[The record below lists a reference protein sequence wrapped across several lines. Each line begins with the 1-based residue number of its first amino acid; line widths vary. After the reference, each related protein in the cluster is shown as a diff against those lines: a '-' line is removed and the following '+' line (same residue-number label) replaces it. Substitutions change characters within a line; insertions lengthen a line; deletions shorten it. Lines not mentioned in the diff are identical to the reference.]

1 VDEYVL
7 SPREWPAMPARH
19 REFLARAL
27 SILQADARLE
37 GVAAA
42 GSFVTG
48 GMDEHSDVDLVVVR
62 ADDHAKDV
70 VERGPDLAGRLG
82 PLLAAFVGDY
92 VGEPRL
98 LICLYG
104 PPLLHVDLKF
114 VSTDELAPRPD
125 DPCVLWDRRGR
136 VRAALAQSHAVAS
149 PPRFQWMEDR
159 FWVWMHYV
167 ADKIARGELFEVVD
181 GLTFIRSRVLGPLV
195 LAGAGAAPHGVR
207 RIEVHA
213 PREADRLRATIPT
226 TEVASCLAALAATV
240 ALYTELRDRIAPPT
254 LVRLT
259 DAERGVRDFL
269 AERNNGRLPA

>member
-1 VDEYVL
+1 
-7 SPREWPAMPARH
+7 MPARH
-19 REFLARAL
+19 REFLTRAL
-27 SILQADARLE
+27 PIFQADPRLE

-48 GMDEHSDVDLVVVR
+48 GMDEYSDVDLVVV
-62 ADDHAKDV
+62 AAVEHAKDV
-70 VERGPDLAGRLG
+70 LERGPDLARRLG
-82 PLLAAFVGDY
+82 PLLAAFVGDH

-136 VRAALAQSHAVAS
+136 VRAALARSDAVAS

-159 FWVWMHYV
+159 FWVWVHYV
-167 ADKIARGELFEVVD
+167 ADKIARRELFEVID

-207 RIEVHA
+207 RIEAHA

-226 TEVASCLAALAATV
+226 ADVASCQAALAAT
-240 ALYTELRDRIAPPT
+240 DRPLHRAARPRRPSHPRPP
-254 LVRLT
+254 
-259 DAERGVRDFL
+259 D
-269 AERNNGRLPA
+269 GR